1 MKNVMLKVD
10 SSELKEGDIL
20 IWKNDR
26 FIHLSKSSFLSS
38 LTGEINELN
47 KIIIDMKEGIKYL
60 TLEVAKINAEL
71 AYNRGDITKER
82 YEELCGLNK

>member
-47 KIIIDMKEGIKYL
+47 KNITTINEVLKITDLEIK
-60 TLEVAKINAEL
+60 KIKTEL